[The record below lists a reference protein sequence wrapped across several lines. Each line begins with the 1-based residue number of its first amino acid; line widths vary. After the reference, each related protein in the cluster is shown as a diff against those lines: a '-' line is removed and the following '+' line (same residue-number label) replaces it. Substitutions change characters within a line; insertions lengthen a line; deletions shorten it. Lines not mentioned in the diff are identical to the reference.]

1 MSSSAREDHLAH
13 PVAVPTEVGSS
24 SGDGSSRPKTPL
36 FRLDVPVRPKAPLPA
51 GDVPVRPKA
60 PLPAGDVPV
69 RPKAPSATRRRGRSE
84 DQPSSESPAAALRT
98 ATRHRAC
105 RRSRPAEAGPRPV
118 SHRRAATDATSAGP
132 HRGGDL
138 QRPSSLATRAAAA
151 GERLEPGVRPKASP
165 GVGSDL
171 TPSGGSLREGESP
184 VRTLRR
190 AAASCALGTRAPP
203 ARPPEAGRGCPG
215 RVRSSFRSTTTG
227 CGRRALASAT
237 GLGSPPLLRVGSP
250 VSPSPG
256 PCRPHRRSGQVEAT
270 LSSPGAALAARPPAA
285 RCPPRFRVGSLLRAS
300 LGVPLARRPSADRS
314 QRRPHLRGLAPS
326 TSVQITFGVSAADNP
341 CPSMGC
347 CPLRGIPT
355 FTAAPSREGAIPFR
369 GRGPLPSSGSKLPK
383 LRESCCKSISPSGQV
398 CPGGS

>member
-1 MSSSAREDHLAH
+1 MTFRFARRL
-13 PVAVPTEVGSS
+13 PFPP
-24 SGDGSSRPKTPL
+24 GDGIHPKT
-36 FRLDVPVRPKAPLPA
+36 
-51 GDVPVRPKA
+51 
-60 PLPAGDVPV
+60 
-69 RPKAPSATRRRGRSE
+69 APSATRCCGWSG
-84 DQPSSESPAAALRT
+84 DHPCTESPAAALRT

-105 RRSRPAEAGPRPV
+105 RRPRPAGAGPRSAP
-118 SHRRAATDATSAGP
+118 HRCAATDATSAGP

-138 QRPSSLATRAAAA
+138 QRPSSLATRAATA
-151 GERLEPGVRPKASP
+151 GERREPGVRPRASP

-184 VRTLRR
+184 GRTLRR

-203 ARPPEAGRGCPG
+203 ARPPEAGRGSPG
-215 RVRSSFRSTTTG
+215 RVRSSFRDATTG

-250 VSPSPG
+250 APPSPG

-285 RCPPRFRVGSLLRAS
+285 RCPPRFRLGSLLRAS

-314 QRRPHLRGLAPS
+314 QRRPHLRGVAPS
-326 TSVQITFGVSAADNP
+326 TSVQITLGVSAADNP

-347 CPLRGIPT
+347 GPLRGIPT
-355 FTAAPSREGAIPFR
+355 VSAAPSREGAIPFR

-383 LRESCCKSISPSGQV
+383 LREICCKSISPSGQV